1 MGTIRSRLA
10 TTYIVLIAAAMLVVG
25 AVLAN
30 YWSSLYL
37 RDTQA
42 TLMRQTELVR
52 GTMTD
57 VLAYGPVRSARLDA
71 AAAEIGRSLNVRVT
85 VIAADGT
92 VLADNENPP
101 EQMENH
107 AGRPEVIAALTAGQG
122 SAVRPSA
129 TMRTE
134 MLYTAMRV
142 NGLGGT
148 TAGVVRLAVPLSS
161 IDAAVARFW
170 WIIAAAALAVTGL
183 AAGVAFFV
191 AGRLSRPIEE
201 MTETATRLAS
211 GDFSARPPLSGAG
224 LSGPTARRAAERGYE
239 VARLAAALEHMR
251 EMLRSRVDELT
262 AAKGRFEAVL
272 FSMANPVVMTDRTGR
287 IIIGNPAAEKA
298 FGAGASL
305 AGRDVLEAVR
315 SPELAD
321 RMEEVAATGEPRSV
335 AIGLFD
341 PDRWYNVSLGPV
353 RGDAGEVTA
362 VVAVFSDVS
371 AMRQVERLRRDFVAN
386 VSHELLTPLTAV
398 RGFAETLL
406 EGADEDPAARRDF
419 IKIMHNEADR
429 MVALVEDLLQLSRL
443 ESGRVEMRPVELD
456 AGAVV
461 DEVAAVLG
469 PQIEA
474 GGLSF
479 ENSVPSDLG
488 PVRADRELL
497 RRVFINLIGN
507 AVKYTPSGG
516 RIAVSGLLVDIEPG
530 LGRRAAKAGG
540 GPGGLTKTG
549 GGEPGAPRREA
560 RFVVE
565 DTGIGIPPEDLPRV
579 FERFYRVGKDRS
591 RASGGT
597 GLGLAIVKHIVEA
610 HGGRVWAE
618 SEPGKGS
625 RFWFALPM

>member
-42 TLMRQTELVR
+42 TLMRQTELAR
-52 GTMTD
+52 GTVTD
-57 VLAYGPVRSARLDA
+57 VLAYGPVRSARLDS
-71 AAAEIGRSLNVRVT
+71 AAAEIGRALNVRVT
-85 VIAADGT
+85 VIAVDGT

-101 EQMENH
+101 GQMENH
-107 AGRPEVIAALTAGQG
+107 AGRPEVIAALTSGQG
-122 SAVRPSA
+122 AAVRPSA

-134 MLYTAMRV
+134 MLYTAIRV

-148 TAGVVRLAVPLSS
+148 TAGVVRLAVPLSA
-161 IDAAVARFW
+161 IDAAVSRFW
-170 WIIAAAALAVTGL
+170 WIIVAAALVVTGL
-183 AAGVAFFV
+183 AAGMAFFV

-201 MTETATRLAS
+201 MTDTATRLAS
-211 GDFSARPPLSGAG
+211 GDFSARPPLAAAG
-224 LSGPTARRAAERGYE
+224 LSGAAARRAAERGYE
-239 VARLAAALEHMR
+239 VARLAMALEHMR

-298 FGAGASL
+298 FGAGGPL
-305 AGRDVLEAVR
+305 AGRDVLAAVR

-321 RMEEVAATGEPRSV
+321 RMEEVAATGESQLV

-406 EGADEDPAARRDF
+406 EGADDDPAARRDF

-429 MVALVEDLLQLSRL
+429 MVDLVEDLLQLSRL
-443 ESGRVEMRPVELD
+443 ESGRVEMRPAELD
-456 AGAVV
+456 AAAVV
-461 DEVAAVLG
+461 DEVGAVLR
-469 PQIEA
+469 PPIEA
-474 GGLSF
+474 GGLTF
-479 ENSVPSDLG
+479 ENAVPRDLG
-488 PVRADRELL
+488 PVVADRELL
-497 RRVFINLIGN
+497 RRVFMNLIGN
-507 AVKYTPSGG
+507 AVKYTPAGG
-516 RIAVSGLLVDIEPG
+516 RIAVTGLIVDFEPG
-530 LGRRAAKAGG
+530 LGRRLARAGG
-540 GPGGLTKTG
+540 GAAAAK
-549 GGEPGAPRREA
+549 REA
-560 RFVVE
+560 RFAVV
-565 DTGIGIPPEDLPRV
+565 DTGVGIPAEDLPRV

-625 RFWFALPM
+625 RFWFTLPA

>member
-42 TLMRQTELVR
+42 TLMRQTELAR
-52 GTMTD
+52 GTVTD
-57 VLAYGPVRSARLDA
+57 VLAYGPVRSARLDS
-71 AAAEIGRSLNVRVT
+71 AAAEIGRALNVRVT
-85 VIAADGT
+85 VIAVDGT

-101 EQMENH
+101 GQMENH
-107 AGRPEVIAALTAGQG
+107 AGRPEVIAALTSGQG
-122 SAVRPSA
+122 AAVRPSA

-134 MLYTAMRV
+134 MLYTAIRV

-148 TAGVVRLAVPLSS
+148 TAGVVRLAVPLSA
-161 IDAAVARFW
+161 IDAAVSRFW
-170 WIIAAAALAVTGL
+170 WIIVAAALVVTGL
-183 AAGVAFFV
+183 AAGMAFFV

-201 MTETATRLAS
+201 MTDTATRLAS
-211 GDFSARPPLSGAG
+211 GDFSARPPLAAAG
-224 LSGPTARRAAERGYE
+224 LSGAAARRAAERGYE
-239 VARLAAALEHMR
+239 VARLAMALEHMR

-298 FGAGASL
+298 FGAGGPL
-305 AGRDVLEAVR
+305 AGRDVLAAVR

-321 RMEEVAATGEPRSV
+321 RMEEVAATGESQLV

-406 EGADEDPAARRDF
+406 EGADDDPAARRDF

-429 MVALVEDLLQLSRL
+429 MVDLVED
-443 ESGRVEMRPVELD
+443 
-456 AGAVV
+456 
-461 DEVAAVLG
+461 
-469 PQIEA
+469 
-474 GGLSF
+474 
-479 ENSVPSDLG
+479 
-488 PVRADRELL
+488 
-497 RRVFINLIGN
+497 
-507 AVKYTPSGG
+507 
-516 RIAVSGLLVDIEPG
+516 
-530 LGRRAAKAGG
+530 
-540 GPGGLTKTG
+540 
-549 GGEPGAPRREA
+549 
-560 RFVVE
+560 
-565 DTGIGIPPEDLPRV
+565 
-579 FERFYRVGKDRS
+579 
-591 RASGGT
+591 
-597 GLGLAIVKHIVEA
+597 
-610 HGGRVWAE
+610 
-618 SEPGKGS
+618 
-625 RFWFALPM
+625 

>member
-42 TLMRQTELVR
+42 TLMRQTELAR
-52 GTMTD
+52 GTVTD
-57 VLAYGPVRSARLDA
+57 VLAYGPVRSARLDS
-71 AAAEIGRSLNVRVT
+71 AAAEIGRALNVRVT
-85 VIAADGT
+85 VIAVDGT

-101 EQMENH
+101 GQMENH
-107 AGRPEVIAALTAGQG
+107 AGRPEVIAALTSGQG
-122 SAVRPSA
+122 AAVRPSA

-134 MLYTAMRV
+134 MLYTAIRV

-148 TAGVVRLAVPLSS
+148 TAGVVRLAVPLSA
-161 IDAAVARFW
+161 IDAAVSRFW
-170 WIIAAAALAVTGL
+170 WIIVAAALVVTGL
-183 AAGVAFFV
+183 AAGMAFFV

-201 MTETATRLAS
+201 MTDTATRLAS
-211 GDFSARPPLSGAG
+211 GDFSARPPLAAAG
-224 LSGPTARRAAERGYE
+224 LSGAAARRAAERGYE
-239 VARLAAALEHMR
+239 VARLAMALEHMR

-298 FGAGASL
+298 FGAGGPL
-305 AGRDVLEAVR
+305 AGRDVLAAVR

-321 RMEEVAATGEPRSV
+321 RMEEVAATGESQLV

-406 EGADEDPAARRDF
+406 EGADDDPAARRDF

-429 MVALVEDLLQLSRL
+429 MVDLVEDLLQLSRL
-443 ESGRVEMRPVELD
+443 ESGRVEMRPAELD
-456 AGAVV
+456 AAAVV
-461 DEVAAVLG
+461 DEVGAVLR
-469 PQIEA
+469 PPIEA
-474 GGLSF
+474 GGLTF
-479 ENSVPSDLG
+479 ENAVPRDLG
-488 PVRADRELL
+488 PVVADRELL
-497 RRVFINLIGN
+497 RRVFMNLIGN
-507 AVKYTPSGG
+507 AVKYTPAGG
-516 RIAVSGLLVDIEPG
+516 RIAVTGLIVDFEPG
-530 LGRRAAKAGG
+530 LGRRLARAGG
-540 GPGGLTKTG
+540 GAAAAK
-549 GGEPGAPRREA
+549 REA
-560 RFVVE
+560 RFAVV
-565 DTGIGIPPEDLPRV
+565 DTGVGIPAEDLPRV

-625 RFWFALPM
+625 QFWFTLPA